1 MFINKQSV
9 SGVMPRKAIFMGLC
23 ALAGSILVGSILVS
37 SILAS
42 SAMADPMKPPGF
54 GQVSATKTYSAHSYR
69 LTQVLTSEQ
78 RNRAVINEQVV
89 AVGDSVSGAKVVRI
103 DQDKVTLNVAG
114 KRKVLVLNQ
123 AKGFT
128 IKRETE

>member
-1 MFINKQSV
+1 MFINNQSV
-9 SGVMPRKAIFMGLC
+9 SGGVMPLKAIFMGSC
-23 ALAGSILVGSILVS
+23 VLVGSV
-37 SILAS
+37 LAS
-42 SAMADPMKPPGF
+42 SALADPMKPPGF

-89 AVGDSVSGAKVVRI
+89 AVGDFVSGAKVVRI